1 MAEEKKPKQK
11 PSMDPSLKGFIK
23 ETARDAGYR
32 KAARFLMLLGKD
44 EAARVLKHL
53 TPDEVAG
60 VTLEIAKTQKIDQS
74 EASKILEE
82 FGYIRETKD
91 LIAAGG
97 IEKAEEMLV
106 NSLGREKADEILA
119 RVKKEMAPPPFSF
132 LQDVDFHQVVS
143 LMKEESPPVIAL
155 ILAHLEPRLAARIL
169 AALSPDVQKETVPR
183 IAKMQKVD
191 VEVVRRSEEAL
202 RAKIKQTA
210 KVADEEVNGKAALTE
225 ILRFMDPARESAILD
240 DLDPNTAEEIKKSL
254 FTQEVVFR
262 IPDKDLQKALHNYAD
277 RELALMLKGADEN
290 FTARIMESVSERRRE
305 FIKAEMEATGPV
317 LKSKVNTALDDF
329 LGYLQLLEQKGE
341 IVIPRDR
348 EELVQ

>member
-1 MAEEKKPKQK
+1 MAEEKKPKK
-11 PSMDPSLKGFIK
+11 NPSVDPSLKGFIK

-97 IEKAEEMLV
+97 IDKAEEMLV
-106 NSLGREKADEILA
+106 NALGKEKAEEILA

-132 LQDVDFHQVVS
+132 LMDVDIHQVTS

-155 ILAHLEPRLAARIL
+155 ILAHLEPRFAARIL
-169 AALSPDVQKETVPR
+169 ASLSPEVQKETVPR
-183 IAKMQKVD
+183 IAKLSKVNPG
-191 VEVVRRSEEAL
+191 VVSKAEETLRS
-202 RAKIKQTA
+202 KIRETG
-210 KVADEEVNGKAALTE
+210 KVVTEEVNGKGALTE
-225 ILRFMDPARESAILD
+225 ILRFMDPAREAAILE
-240 DLDPNTAEEIKKSL
+240 DLDVNTAEEIRKSL
-254 FTQEVVFR
+254 FTKEVVFR
-262 IPDKDLQKALHNYAD
+262 IRDRDLQKALHTYAD
-277 RELALMLKGADEN
+277 RELALMLKGEEESFAS
-290 FTARIMESVSERRRE
+290 RILESVSERRRE
-305 FIKAEMEATGPV
+305 FIKMEMDAAGPV
-317 LKSKVNTALDDF
+317 LKSKVNQALDDF
-329 LGYLQLLEQKGE
+329 LSYLQLLEQKGE
-341 IVIPRDR
+341 LIIPRDR
-348 EELVQ
+348 EELVE